1 MPVLLFKALQV
12 CAHSTVRGQQELL
25 VLWYFERRAKRGAV
39 DLPERFVIK
48 CDLLKVAAVA
58 LSHSFGR
65 FVWIRR
71 LLLNQ
76 DADEV
81 PPIIQDARLLVYF
94 V

>member
-1 MPVLLFKALQV
+1 
-12 CAHSTVRGQQELL
+12 
-25 VLWYFERRAKRGAV
+25 
-39 DLPERFVIK
+39 
-48 CDLLKVAAVA
+48 LLKVAAVA

-81 PPIIQDARLLVYF
+81 PPIIQDARLLVYL